1 VSPGLEPL
9 RADGERVWVASAT
22 ADDAPAYAR
31 AVRGS
36 RDRIAVWN
44 PVDDALAPL
53 LQAQSPSVRT
63 LFVHARTPGGDHD
76 LVGKVTLSDIVLR
89 RFRSAALGYD
99 AYDPYAGSGLFAEGL
114 RLVLDLALRTEPA
127 GLGLHRVEASV
138 QPGNIRSAGLLRR
151 LGFAHEGFSPGML
164 YLPDARGEERW
175 RDQDRYAVLSSEW
188 PAAPFRRPDRRRIVA
203 LVNGVPGSGKTS
215 LARALASEL
224 GLPLYSKDVVKEA
237 VADALPADFVA
248 EHGAGRSALGAGSS
262 MAMWALLRE
271 SPGGGI
277 VESWFWPDDATHVR
291 AGLAAAGIGVAA
303 VPEVFCDLPLRIA
316 RERDRTRRET
326 GQRHPVH
333 GAQPP
338 SDEWWDRIAE
348 SARPL
353 GLGPVITVDTSRPV
367 PGGVVADLALRI
379 RAAAG

>member
-1 VSPGLEPL
+1 MHPL

-36 RDRIAVWN
+36 RGRIAVWN
-44 PVDDALAPL
+44 PVDDALEPL
-53 LQAQSPSVRT
+53 LRAQSPSVRT
-63 LFVHARTPGGDHD
+63 LLVHARTPVGDHD

-99 AYDPYAGSGLFAEGL
+99 AYDPYAGRGLFAEGL
-114 RLVLDLALRTEPA
+114 GLVLDLALGPEPA

-138 QPGNIRSAGLLRR
+138 QPGNVRSAGLLRR
-151 LGFAHEGFSPGML
+151 LGFTHEGFSPGML

-175 RDQDRYAVLSSEW
+175 RDQDRYAVLSSQW
-188 PAAPFRRPDRRRIVA
+188 PAAPFRRTGLRRIVA

-215 LARALASEL
+215 LARALAAEL
-224 GLPLYSKDVVKEA
+224 GLPLYSKDVVKEG
-237 VADALPADFVA
+237 VADALPADVVA
-248 EHGAGRSALGAGSS
+248 EHGSGRSALGAGAS
-262 MAMWALLRE
+262 MAMWAMLRE

-277 VESWFWPDDATHVR
+277 VESWFWPDDADLVR
-291 AGLAAAGIGVAA
+291 AGVAVAGIDVEA
-303 VPEVFCDLPLRIA
+303 VPEVFCEVPVSIA
-316 RERDRTRRET
+316 RERDRTRREAR
-326 GQRHPVH
+326 QRHPVH

-338 SDEWWDRIAE
+338 SDEWWDRIGQ

-353 GLGPVITVDTSRPV
+353 GLGPVITIDTSRPV
-367 PGGVVADLALRI
+367 PAGVVADLALRI

>member
-1 VSPGLEPL
+1 MSPGLEPL
-9 RADGERVWVASAT
+9 RADGERVWVTTAT
-22 ADDAPAYAR
+22 GHDAPAYAR
-31 AVRGS
+31 AVRAS

-44 PVDDALAPL
+44 PVDGALEPL
-53 LQAQSPSVRT
+53 LRAQSPSLRT
-63 LFVHARTPGGDHD
+63 LLVHARIPVGDHD

-99 AYDPYAGSGLFAEGL
+99 AYDPYAGRGLFAEGL
-114 RLVLDLALRTEPA
+114 RLVLDLALGPEPT
-127 GLGLHRVEASV
+127 GLGLHRVEAGV

-151 LGFAHEGFSPGML
+151 LGFAHEGFSPRML

-188 PAAPFRRPDRRRIVA
+188 PTAPFRRTDPRRVVA

-215 LARALASEL
+215 LARALAAEL

-237 VADALPADFVA
+237 MADALPADFVA
-248 EHGAGRSALGAGSS
+248 EHGSGRSAMGAGASR
-262 MAMWALLRE
+262 AMWAMLRE

-277 VESWFWPDDATHVR
+277 VESWFWPDDAALVR
-291 AGLAAAGIGVAA
+291 AGLALAGIDVAA
-303 VPEVFCDLPLRIA
+303 VPEVFCDLPVSIA
-316 RERDRTRRET
+316 RERDRTRREA

-338 SDEWWDRIAE
+338 FDEWWDRIAE

-353 GLGPVITVDTSRPV
+353 GLGPMITVDTSRPV
-367 PGGVVADLALRI
+367 PAGVVADLALRI